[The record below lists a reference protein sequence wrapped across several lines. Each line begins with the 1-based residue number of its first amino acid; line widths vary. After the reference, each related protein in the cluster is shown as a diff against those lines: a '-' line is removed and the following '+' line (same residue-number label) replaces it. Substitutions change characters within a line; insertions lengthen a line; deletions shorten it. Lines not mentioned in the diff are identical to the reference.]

1 MISLKEVVVVEGRYD
16 KNTLSQII
24 NATII
29 ETNGFGIFS
38 DKEKLSLLKRLAEKR
53 GLVILTDSDGAGF
66 MIRNH
71 LKGTIDPKLIKHA
84 YIPDI
89 AGKEKRKRSPGREG
103 KLGVEGMSR
112 KIIIEAL
119 ERAGVVFE
127 NVKNA
132 EPRDEITKA
141 DLFSLGLFGGTQSA
155 QKRKK
160 LMKSLDLPEK
170 LSSNGLLDVL
180 NSLMSREEFFE
191 RVSEQLNTTS

>member
-71 LKGTIDPKLIKHA
+71 LKGSIDPKLIKHA

-89 AGKEKRKRSPGREG
+89 AGKEKRKKSPGREG

-112 KIIIEAL
+112 EIIIEAL

-127 NVKNA
+127 NLQNA
-132 EPRDEITKA
+132 DPREEITKA
-141 DLFSLGLFGGTQSA
+141 DLFSLGLFGGMQSA

-160 LMKSLDLPEK
+160 LMQSLDLPEK

-191 RVSEQLNTTS
+191 LVSELLYTTS

>member
-160 LMKSLDLPEK
+160 LMKSLDFPEK